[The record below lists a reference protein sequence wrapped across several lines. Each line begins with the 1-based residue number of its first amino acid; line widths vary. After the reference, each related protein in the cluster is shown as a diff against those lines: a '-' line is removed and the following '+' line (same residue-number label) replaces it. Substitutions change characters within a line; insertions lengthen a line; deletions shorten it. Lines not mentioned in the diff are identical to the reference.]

1 MLPALAMIISAY
13 CLARLIQIWLELLVR
28 YPQNMV
34 LIVTVGII
42 FLIAGAVIVL
52 NMGDV
57 IRAGS
62 STPTVRDMT
71 P

>member
-1 MLPALAMIISAY
+1 MIPALAMIISAY
-13 CLARLIQIWLELLVR
+13 CLARLIQIWLELLAR

-57 IRAGS
+57 IHAGS
-62 STPTVRDMT
+62 SPTLHGLTP
-71 P
+71 